1 MAVIANY
8 DGFLV
13 SKSEK
18 KKKKKGKKSEKR
30 EGKKKKKKGAS
41 FFLFFDRTGNRTQ
54 DRREFFLALN
64 CYNFV
69 SF

>member
-18 KKKKKGKKSEKR
+18 KKKKKREKRGKKQKKR
-30 EGKKKKKKGAS
+30 RGLLFFFFLTALGIEPRTDVS
-41 FFLFFDRTGNRTQ
+41 FFL
-54 DRREFFLALN
+54 L
-64 CYNFV
+64 
-69 SF
+69 

>member
-18 KKKKKGKKSEKR
+18 KKKKKKKREQRGKKQKKR
-30 EGKKKKKKGAS
+30 RGLLFFFFLTALGIEPRTDVS
-41 FFLFFDRTGNRTQ
+41 FFWL
-54 DRREFFLALN
+54 
-64 CYNFV
+64 
-69 SF
+69 